1 MEYSAELEQEI
12 IPKIRNGNEEAYR
25 MVFYRYYDSLCHYA
39 MNFIRDKGK
48 AEDLVQEVFLKLWTK
63 RESLK
68 TGSSLKAYLYKMTYH
83 EFVTVFR
90 KEKRYQ
96 QELDIFK
103 FEALSPIIQES
114 EESWQLKLKRVKE
127 AIDSLPPR
135 CKEIFILN
143 KKHGLKHKEI
153 AEQLSISVK
162 TVENQV
168 GKALKALRKKLAEE
182 TLQVLIFIRRLFRER

>member
-1 MEYSAELEQEI
+1 MEYSAEFEQDI

-25 MVFYRYYDSLCHYA
+25 LVFYRYYESLCHYA
-39 MNFIRDKGK
+39 MSFIRDRGK

-68 TGSSLKAYLYKMTYH
+68 SGGSLKAYLYKMTYN

-103 FEALSPIIQES
+103 LEALSPVLQES

-143 KKHGLKHKEI
+143 KQDGLKQKEI
-153 AEQLSISVK
+153 AEKLSISVK

-168 GKALKALRKKLAEE
+168 GKALKALKKKLSEE
-182 TLQVLIFIRRLFRER
+182 TFYVLIFIRRLFRER